1 MNLQRRQ
8 ILKGS
13 GAALLALPLMA
24 GAQAWPA
31 RPIRL
36 VVPFPPGGLVDS
48 MARLI
53 GPRLAQELGQP
64 VVIDNKPGAGGNL
77 GAAEVARATP
87 DGYTLLMA
95 SPPLTISPALYAT
108 LPYRPEQIVPI
119 GLIGR
124 VPNVLLV
131 NPKSGINTVAD
142 LVARAR
148 KTPGQL
154 NYASNGNGTSL
165 HLSAELFK
173 TTTGTFITHIPYRG
187 AAQAV
192 TGLMAGEV
200 DLMFENLPSVLG
212 QIQGGGVKAPAV
224 TTRQRSKA
232 LPGVPTLIES
242 GLADFDV
249 SAWYGVAAPAGTPA
263 AVLAR
268 IEQALDK
275 LARDPEIARAMES
288 RGAEVGFLGANADE
302 RLHGGRCDQVET
314 RRRVRKNH
322 PGLNGEQHE
331 HSDAC
336 RPDRSGGDGQRH
348 GAIAAPRRAP
358 AARLRCAHRGR
369 AGLCQ
374 RRWRGLRLAARAGR
388 RLRRGG
394 LGGGQR
400 RADRGGAVRPGRRRQ
415 RLRRGR

>member
-1 MNLQRRQ
+1 MNLRRRQ

-24 GAQAWPA
+24 GAQAWPT

-36 VVPFPPGGLVDS
+36 VVPFPPGGLVDT

-131 NPKSGINTVAD
+131 NPKSGINTMAD
-142 LVARAR
+142 LNARAK

-200 DLMFENLPSVLG
+200 DMMFENLPSVLG
-212 QIQGGGVKAPAV
+212 QIQGGGVKALAV

-263 AVLAR
+263 VVLAR

-275 LARDPEIARAMES
+275 LSRDLEIARTMES
-288 RGAEVGFLGANADE
+288 RGAEVGFLGAAQMSAFMAADAIKWK
-302 RLHGGRCDQVET
+302 
-314 RRRVRKNH
+314 RVAEFAK
-322 PGLNGEQHE
+322 
-331 HSDAC
+331 
-336 RPDRSGGDGQRH
+336 
-348 GAIAAPRRAP
+348 IT
-358 AARLRCAHRGR
+358 
-369 AGLCQ
+369 
-374 RRWRGLRLAARAGR
+374 
-388 RLRRGG
+388 
-394 LGGGQR
+394 LG
-400 RADRGGAVRPGRRRQ
+400 
-415 RLRRGR
+415 